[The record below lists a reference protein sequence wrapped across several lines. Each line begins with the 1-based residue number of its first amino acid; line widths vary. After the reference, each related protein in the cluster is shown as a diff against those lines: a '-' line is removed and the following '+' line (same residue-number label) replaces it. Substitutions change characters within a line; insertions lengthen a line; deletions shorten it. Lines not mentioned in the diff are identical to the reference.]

1 LDHRRAV
8 EDLHLSV
15 LEASMPMITSGA
27 SAAGTG
33 GGEDD
38 SALAYPDGWV
48 GANGRYISHVPV
60 PGVGGFTV
68 LQVRAPR
75 APRRRRRPL
84 PAPPVLDLNEGTSV
98 YYVRRCLCCTSLQLH
113 YSHCT
118 AE

>member
-1 LDHRRAV
+1 
-8 EDLHLSV
+8 
-15 LEASMPMITSGA
+15 MPMVTSGA

-68 LQVRAPR
+68 LQVRAR
-75 APRRRRRPL
+75 APRRAGAG
-84 PAPPVLDLNEGTSV
+84 APSPHRL
-98 YYVRRCLCCTSLQLH
+98 CLT
-113 YSHCT
+113 
-118 AE
+118 